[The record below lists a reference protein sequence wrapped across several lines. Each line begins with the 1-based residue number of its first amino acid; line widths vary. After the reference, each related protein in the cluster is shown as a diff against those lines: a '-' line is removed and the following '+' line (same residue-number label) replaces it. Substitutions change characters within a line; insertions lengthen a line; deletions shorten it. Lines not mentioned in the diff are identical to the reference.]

1 MHYVHLQGS
10 GSYWKQDFSCRV
22 SLPQSAQRRS
32 TSAAMTDNK
41 RLAFSIIQFLH
52 DQLQSG
58 TLSSDAQESLEGE
71 SSDMKKKNMKLLSSF
86 LSWLRMHT

>member
-1 MHYVHLQGS
+1 MYI
-10 GSYWKQDFSCRV
+10 YRV
-22 SLPQSAQRRS
+22 PVLIGNKVLVAGCLSLS
-32 TSAAMTDNK
+32 TSATMTDNK

-86 LSWLRMHT
+86 LSWLRMHS

>member
-1 MHYVHLQGS
+1 
-10 GSYWKQDFSCRV
+10 
-22 SLPQSAQRRS
+22 
-32 TSAAMTDNK
+32 MTDNK

-71 SSDMKKKNMKLLSSF
+71 SSDMKKKKNMKLLSSF

>member
-1 MHYVHLQGS
+1 
-10 GSYWKQDFSCRV
+10 
-22 SLPQSAQRRS
+22 
-32 TSAAMTDNK
+32 MTDNK

-86 LSWLRMHT
+86 LS